1 MNQENNTSTT
11 SLASAPDT
19 KLVQLAVEGNQ
30 EAFNQLYQRYFTQVH
45 KRVTYLIPS
54 EDTDDVTQE
63 VLIAM
68 LKSLKSFRGDSKFG
82 TWLRVI
88 TNRHIANYY
97 RKNKHMLN
105 ENPLDPESMNIKSA
119 QTLSET
125 GITRIY
131 LQQGLARLPE
141 HYREILLLRFAEGLK
156 FQEIADVQQK
166 SLDATKSLF
175 RRAIS
180 AMRDQLGGQ
189 NA

>member
-1 MNQENNTSTT
+1 MNQENRTT
-11 SLASAPDT
+11 TISITSAPDT
-19 KLVQLAVEGNQ
+19 TLVNLAVDGNQ
-30 EAFNQLYQRYFTQVH
+30 EAFNQLYDRYFMQVY
-45 KRVTYLIPS
+45 KRVAYLIPS
-54 EDTDDVTQE
+54 EDIDDVTQE

-68 LKSLKSFRGDSKFG
+68 VKALKSFRGESKFG

-97 RKNKHMLN
+97 RKNKHTLG
-105 ENPLDPESMNIKSA
+105 ENNLDTNNLQSGGPQSLA
-119 QTLSET
+119 ET
-125 GITRIY
+125 GINRVY
-131 LQQGLARLPE
+131 LQQGLEKLPE
-141 HYREILLLRFAEGLK
+141 HYREIILLRFAEGLR
-156 FQEIADVQQK
+156 FQEIADMQDK

>member
-1 MNQENNTSTT
+1 MNQEKNTSITT
-11 SLASAPDT
+11 LASTPDT
-19 KLVQLAVEGNQ
+19 ALVKLAVEGNQ
-30 EAFNQLYQRYFTQVH
+30 EAFNQLYHRYFTQIH
-45 KRVTYLIPS
+45 KRVAYLIPR
-54 EDTDDVTQE
+54 EDIDDVTQE
-63 VLIAM
+63 VVIAM
-68 LKSLKSFRGDSKFG
+68 LKSLRSYRGDSKFS

-97 RKNKHMLN
+97 RKNKNMLN
-105 ENPLDPESMNIKSA
+105 ENPLDPEDLKIKSS
-119 QTLSET
+119 QTLSDS
-125 GITRIY
+125 GITRVY
-131 LQQGLARLPE
+131 LQQGLERLPE

-156 FQEIADVQQK
+156 FQEIADMQEK